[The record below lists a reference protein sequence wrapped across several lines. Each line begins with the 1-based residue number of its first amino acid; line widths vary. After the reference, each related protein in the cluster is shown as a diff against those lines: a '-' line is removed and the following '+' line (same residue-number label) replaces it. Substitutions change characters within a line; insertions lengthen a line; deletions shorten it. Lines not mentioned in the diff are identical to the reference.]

1 METLNDYRN
10 RLDKIDRQLAALFD
24 ERMQTVAGVAA
35 YKQLHGLNTLDRSR
49 ELQVLD
55 KAADCVSPEC
65 EPYVRR
71 LYENIMALSREYQT
85 ELVKRRNI
93 VLIGMPGCGKTT
105 VGKALAEAR
114 NMLFYD
120 TDEFIGE
127 TNGISISGYIRENGE
142 AAFRELEKAACE
154 KLGRLGNAV
163 IATGGGTVKTDA
175 AMQSLR
181 QNAVVVWLKQPDISR
196 LATKGRPLSTDLV
209 RLERERTP
217 LYEAYSDLTILN
229 IHSID
234 QTVKEISEHV

>member
-1 METLNDYRN
+1 METLNDYRS
-10 RLDKIDRQLAALFD
+10 RLDKIDRQLSALFD

-35 YKQLHGLNTLDRSR
+35 YKQLHSLNTLDRSR

-55 KAADCVSPEC
+55 KVAACVSPDC

-71 LYENIMALSREYQT
+71 LYESIMALSREYQT
-85 ELVKRRNI
+85 ELAKRRNI

-120 TDEFIGE
+120 TDEFIEE
-127 TNGISISGYIRENGE
+127 TNNISVPDYIRQNGE
-142 AAFRELEKAACE
+142 AAFRELEQAACE
-154 KLGRLGNAV
+154 KIGRLGNAV

-175 AMQSLR
+175 AMQSLK
-181 QNAVVVWLKQPDISR
+181 QNAVIVWLKHPDITR
-196 LATKGRPLSTDLV
+196 LATKDRPLSTDLA
-209 RLERERTP
+209 RLEKERTP
-217 LYEAYSDLTILN
+217 LYEAYSDLTVLN